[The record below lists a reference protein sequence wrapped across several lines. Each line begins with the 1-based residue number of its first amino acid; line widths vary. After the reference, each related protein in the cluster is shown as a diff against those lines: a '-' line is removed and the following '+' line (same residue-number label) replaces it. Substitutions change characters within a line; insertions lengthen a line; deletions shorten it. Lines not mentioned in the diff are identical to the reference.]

1 MDNGKIIHDA
11 YQTLL
16 SICKPFFV
24 EKKKDELYPYVLT
37 CAAKVWSSNEQR
49 FSPIYI
55 DALKACAGLEHDEPQ
70 FRAALATL
78 ADPRYTPLTPEFFES
93 MVCQELRNANGLCEK
108 FMSIFQ
114 TLLLE
119 LSRANGDFTFEE
131 ASMADEIVGSL
142 FSFCYGQGLRVP
154 VRKIQFQ
161 KYLTDLKMDSYKE
174 EVEPVDDVT
183 FDVNEIFNRDD
194 PDGSGFAISFHSN
207 KDKEEN
213 AEKEPL
219 NDSSDGKHTNSDNLE
234 GCLGELYDLT
244 GLRAVKEEI
253 TNLVNLTRVQQI
265 RASHGFSNADV
276 SLHLVFAG
284 NPGTGKTTVARILAK
299 IYRALGILQTD
310 NLVEVDRSG
319 LVAGYV
325 GQTAIKTKEVIDSA
339 IGGVLFI
346 DEAYAL
352 TPDHSDNDYGKEAI
366 DTLLKA
372 MEDHRDELV
381 VIVAGYTEL
390 MGKFIESNPGLKSRF
405 NRYINFEDYA
415 PEELLEIFH
424 KQASKNDYVI
434 APECDDILLEF
445 FSNMQKRSI
454 ADFGNARGARNMFE
468 KAITAQAARIVTIS
482 NPTSMDVQTITSKD
496 IEKIVNSVLY

>member
-1 MDNGKIIHDA
+1 M
-11 YQTLL
+11 
-16 SICKPFFV
+16 
-24 EKKKDELYPYVLT
+24 
-37 CAAKVWSSNEQR
+37 
-49 FSPIYI
+49 
-55 DALKACAGLEHDEPQ
+55 
-70 FRAALATL
+70 
-78 ADPRYTPLTPEFFES
+78 
-93 MVCQELRNANGLCEK
+93 
-108 FMSIFQ
+108 
-114 TLLLE
+114 
-119 LSRANGDFTFEE
+119 
-131 ASMADEIVGSL
+131 
-142 FSFCYGQGLRVP
+142 
-154 VRKIQFQ
+154 
-161 KYLTDLKMDSYKE
+161 
-174 EVEPVDDVT
+174 
-183 FDVNEIFNRDD
+183 
-194 PDGSGFAISFHSN
+194 
-207 KDKEEN
+207 
-213 AEKEPL
+213 
-219 NDSSDGKHTNSDNLE
+219 
-234 GCLGELYDLT
+234 
-244 GLRAVKEEI
+244 
-253 TNLVNLTRVQQI
+253 
-265 RASHGFSNADV
+265 
-276 SLHLVFAG
+276 
-284 NPGTGKTTVARILAK
+284 
-299 IYRALGILQTD
+299 
-310 NLVEVDRSG
+310 
-319 LVAGYV
+319 VAGYV

-352 TPDHSDNDYGKEAI
+352 TPEHSDNDYGKEAI

-445 FSNMQKRSI
+445 FNNMQKRSM